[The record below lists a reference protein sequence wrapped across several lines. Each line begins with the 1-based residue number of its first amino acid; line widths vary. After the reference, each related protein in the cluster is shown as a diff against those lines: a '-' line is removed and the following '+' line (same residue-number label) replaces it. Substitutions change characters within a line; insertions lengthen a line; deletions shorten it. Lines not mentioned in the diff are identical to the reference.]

1 MREGRKTF
9 LVYLFILHFGSHLFE
24 RKTVTFETKMA
35 TELENIKHSSGNYLK
50 GNLFSEINRQ
60 LGILP
65 GFAGLGQD
73 MTKLDQET
81 QTPGSTTPMDKVRQT
96 AEVIASDVIATFED
110 DSTKTPQNRY
120 CKTMRRTVKEMSDRH
135 NIAFK
140 SMVQK
145 LNVNDTNAFSTFVSV
160 ADEIFEDG
168 TINWGRI
175 VAVYT
180 FASRLAAHCKKHN
193 PESEERIALYAGK
206 YVASKLGKWILDNG
220 GWVSI
225 DLNVNCNLKR
235 SLV

>member
-1 MREGRKTF
+1 
-9 LVYLFILHFGSHLFE
+9 
-24 RKTVTFETKMA
+24 MA
-35 TELENIKHSSGNYLK
+35 TELENIKHSNGTYLK

-135 NIAFK
+135 NFAFK

-145 LNVNDTNAFSTFVSV
+145 LNVNDTNMTNAFSTFVSV

>member
-1 MREGRKTF
+1 
-9 LVYLFILHFGSHLFE
+9 
-24 RKTVTFETKMA
+24 MA
-35 TELENIKHSSGNYLK
+35 TELENMKNSNGTFIK
-50 GNLFSEINRQ
+50 GNILTKMNRQ
-60 LGILP
+60 LAFLP
-65 GFAGLGQD
+65 GLAGFGQD

-81 QTPGSTTPMDKVRQT
+81 QTPGSTTPMDKVRQM
-96 AEVIASDVIATFED
+96 AEVIATDVIASFEE
-110 DSTKTPQNRY
+110 SSKAPQNRY

-180 FASRLAAHCKKHN
+180 FASRLAAHCKKHS
-193 PESEERIALYAGK
+193 PDSEERIALYAGK
-206 YVASKLGKWILDNG
+206 YVASKLGKWIHDNG
-220 GWVSI
+220 GWDAFSDYFPEQGATEDKLWKGLMFTAVG
-225 DLNVNCNLKR
+225 LVTLGTMVAR
-235 SLV
+235 S

>member
-1 MREGRKTF
+1 
-9 LVYLFILHFGSHLFE
+9 
-24 RKTVTFETKMA
+24 
-35 TELENIKHSSGNYLK
+35 
-50 GNLFSEINRQ
+50 
-60 LGILP
+60 
-65 GFAGLGQD
+65 

>member
-1 MREGRKTF
+1 
-9 LVYLFILHFGSHLFE
+9 
-24 RKTVTFETKMA
+24 MA
-35 TELENIKHSSGNYLK
+35 SEVENLKHSNGNFLK
-50 GNLFSEINRQ
+50 GNLFTEINRQ
-60 LGILP
+60 LGLLP

-73 MTKLDQET
+73 MARLDQET
-81 QTPGSTTPMDKVRQT
+81 QTPGSTTPMDKVRQM
-96 AEVIASDVIATFED
+96 AEVIASDVIATFEENSD
-110 DSTKTPQNRY
+110 RAPQNRY

-145 LNVNDTNAFSTFVSV
+145 LNVNDTNAFPTFVSV

-180 FASRLAAHCKKHN
+180 FAARLAVHCKKYS
-193 PESEERIALYAGK
+193 PDSEERIALYAGK

-220 GWVSI
+220 GWDAFADYFPEQGATEDKLWKGLMFTAVG
-225 DLNVNCNLKR
+225 
-235 SLV
+235 LVTLGTMVANR

>member
-1 MREGRKTF
+1 
-9 LVYLFILHFGSHLFE
+9 
-24 RKTVTFETKMA
+24 MA
-35 TELENIKHSSGNYLK
+35 TELENMKNSNGTFIK
-50 GNLFSEINRQ
+50 GNILTKMNRQ
-60 LGILP
+60 LAFLP
-65 GFAGLGQD
+65 GLAGFGQD

-81 QTPGSTTPMDKVRQT
+81 QTPGSTTPMDKVRQM
-96 AEVIASDVIATFED
+96 AEVIATDVIASFEE
-110 DSTKTPQNRY
+110 SSKAPQNRY

-180 FASRLAAHCKKHN
+180 FASRLAAHCKKHS
-193 PESEERIALYAGK
+193 PDSEERIALYAGK
-206 YVASKLGKWILDNG
+206 YVASKLGKWIHDNG
-220 GWVSI
+220 GWVSFQFHDKLRCFKHLDKPQGFI
-225 DLNVNCNLKR
+225 FFLILKNIFYMYA
-235 SLV
+235 SK